1 MSSRCRNIQCSSSDY
16 NQPNNK
22 NLSKSLKSRAQHSI
36 NKINQKAFIARDSFI
51 NCCDDRIM
59 EAIKN
64 NKIGSSSSNNIRWQ
78 NVLVFS
84 VVVLINIAS
93 ISCVAARQIEG
104 ESEKKNVG
112 INYILEL
119 RIKRRDF
126 APRIQFFMI
135 IKVDFMQGIYFLKK
149 PFFFVNFR
157 KPTSLRES
165 FLWPNLKST
174 PNMR

>member
-1 MSSRCRNIQCSSSDY
+1 MSSRCRNIRCSSSDY

-22 NLSKSLKSRAQHSI
+22 NRSASLKSRAQQSI

-59 EAIKN
+59 EAMKN
-64 NKIGSSSSNNIRWQ
+64 NKIGSSSNNIRWQ

-104 ESEKKNVG
+104 EFKKKNLV
-112 INYILEL
+112 INWDLKL
-119 RIKRRDF
+119 GRKMRAF
-126 APRIQFFMI
+126 APWKLFFMI
-135 IKVDFMQGIYFLKK
+135 IIIKMNFMRIFQKFNQLIFEY
-149 PFFFVNFR
+149 
-157 KPTSLRES
+157 
-165 FLWPNLKST
+165 
-174 PNMR
+174 

>member
-16 NQPNNK
+16 NQPNN
-22 NLSKSLKSRAQHSI
+22 NNNRSTSLKSRAQHSI

-59 EAIKN
+59 EAMKN

-104 ESEKKNVG
+104 K
-112 INYILEL
+112 
-119 RIKRRDF
+119 
-126 APRIQFFMI
+126 
-135 IKVDFMQGIYFLKK
+135 FLKYTLI
-149 PFFFVNFR
+149 N
-157 KPTSLRES
+157 
-165 FLWPNLKST
+165 
-174 PNMR
+174 